1 MPAVRR
7 REAALLAVAAVM
19 GMSVAMAEPSSP
31 RLPSTREIEFSD
43 EKVNALNLDVGVGAI
58 QSDNIS
64 RVSTNEE
71 SGTVAIGGV
80 NLKLR
85 QNTRRLQA
93 DVDADIGYE
102 HFVDGESEDGVIG
115 QARGVVT
122 IGLLPD
128 TFEWF
133 LEDQFSQSRVDVFSA
148 DTPENRQNVNRFET
162 GPDAQFRLNDT
173 LSLRVNGRYAAAD
186 YETSAADGDRVSGS
200 IALARQLGTARE
212 ASFNISSEDV
222 NFDDVGNVGYQRNSA
237 YLRYLTQS
245 SRTELSADLGYN
257 RIEDD
262 FGVSADGMLLDILL
276 LRRVSADSRLSLNLG
291 TRFSDAGEIVLLA
304 PGSDRGGLDPV
315 AVNGEPFEGRH
326 VNLAWEFDR
335 NRTSFGVFVEYRQ
348 ERYEDSV
355 DSDRDMLIFS
365 AHVYRRLSS
374 RIEMYAR
381 VENAREDFDNAGS
394 YNKGLLG
401 NLGIMARLG
410 NSARIGFE
418 GVYRDRQS
426 TNTVSEYT
434 ENRMSLYI
442 VWSPLSRGQEAPPRW
457 QWN

>member
-1 MPAVRR
+1 MSAIRR
-7 REAALLAVAAVM
+7 SDAALLAIVAVL
-19 GMSVAMAEPSSP
+19 GVSVASAQTAP
-31 RLPSTREIEFSD
+31 RLPSSREIEFAD
-43 EKVNALNLDVGVGAI
+43 EKVNALNLDVGVGAT

-71 SGTVAIGGV
+71 SGTVAIGGL
-80 NLKLR
+80 NLKIR

-122 IGLLPD
+122 VGLVPESV
-128 TFEWF
+128 EWF

-162 GPDAQFRLNDT
+162 GPDAQLRLNDT
-173 LSLRVNGRYAAAD
+173 LALRLSGRYSAAD

-212 ASFNISSEDV
+212 ASFNVSSEDV
-222 NFDDVGNVGYQRNSA
+222 NFDDAANVGYQRNSA
-237 YLRYLTQS
+237 YLRYEAQS

-262 FGVSADGMLLDILL
+262 LGVSAEGMLLDVLL

-291 TRFSDAGEIVLLA
+291 TRFSDAGEVVLLA
-304 PGSDRGGLDPV
+304 PGTERGGLDPLV
-315 AVNGEPFEGRH
+315 VNGEPFEGRH

-335 NRTSFGVFVEYRQ
+335 NRTSLGVFVEYRQ

-355 DSDRDMLIFS
+355 DSDRDMLIFN

-394 YNKGLLG
+394 YNEGLLG
-401 NLGIMARLG
+401 NLGFMVRLG
-410 NSARIGFE
+410 NTARIGLE

-434 ENRMSLYI
+434 ENRLSLYV